1 MATKV
6 YLRVP
11 LLRRSLAPRWEH
23 GEAYYPPGASGHS
36 EPMSSSKCPS
46 EDPIL

>member
-11 LLRRSLAPRWEH
+11 LLRRSLPPRWEH
-23 GEAYYPPGASGHS
+23 REAYYLPGTQHATLPLGHRGG
-36 EPMSSSKCPS
+36 
-46 EDPIL
+46 LY